1 MQKPIDLHEI
11 IIDQID
17 LELDNF
23 RMYDSYLVEHDK
35 ELRVTCSIIENLGSF
50 VLALSEQMDNLE
62 PDYRNYTFLR
72 LPIDV

>member
-23 RMYDSYLVEHDK
+23 RMYDSYLVEHDE

-50 VLALSEQMDNLE
+50 VLALSEQMDGLE